1 MNFTDL
7 NIDCISV
14 IISYLDDLC
23 FNKEKKLYIS
33 TNFHVTNKMC
43 NTLHKKYSKKC
54 NLIFYKKLTHCDCNE
69 IHFKKKYFSLFKK
82 NQIKKK
88 VIKILINSKRNLK
101 KGIVSTIHF
110 NTKEEVEISNIYLN
124 DFGTISHR
132 CCGGLGVMY
141 KIPNNI

>member
-69 IHFKKKYFSLFKK
+69 IHFKKKYFSLLKK
-82 NQIKKK
+82 NQKKKK